1 MKNINYDEVIARI
14 GYFRNKA
21 NLSARETSL
30 RMGYNDKYIN
40 RIESKVNEMK
50 VKTLLDF
57 CDVIGISISE
67 FFYSGK
73 EYNQEDMELFELIN
87 NLPKESKQNI
97 IDLIKKIK

>member
-1 MKNINYDEVIARI
+1 MKKIDYDEVITRI

-21 NLSARETSL
+21 NLSARETSM

-57 CDVIGISISE
+57 CEVVGISISE

-73 EYNQEDMELFELIN
+73 EYNKEDMELFELIN
-87 NLPKESKQNI
+87 SIPKESKQTV